1 MAKMN
6 FIGTYV
12 SMRKRMFIS
21 QNTIKDCILPIVYI
35 ENSLKHENYKQRPWK
50 GFYLGVKTIRS
61 SLSMSIKCSISIYQ

>member
-1 MAKMN
+1 MAN
-6 FIGTYV
+6 FDEFHWNV
-12 SMRKRMFIS
+12 FMRKRMFIS

-61 SLSMSIKCSISIYQ
+61 SLSMSIKSSI